1 MEKVESI
8 TGSCKFA
15 LRSALEC
22 DFETTRVS
30 VIYIIN
36 TPLDTFTQACI
47 QVWQVH

>member
-15 LRSALEC
+15 LRFALEC

-30 VIYIIN
+30 AIYIN
-36 TPLDTFTQACI
+36 TPLDTFTPACI

>member
-8 TGSCKFA
+8 TGTCKFA
-15 LRSALEC
+15 LGFALEC
-22 DFETTRVS
+22 DFETTWVS
-30 VIYIIN
+30 AIYIN

>member
-1 MEKVESI
+1 
-8 TGSCKFA
+8 
-15 LRSALEC
+15 
-22 DFETTRVS
+22 VS

>member
-1 MEKVESI
+1 MEKVES
-8 TGSCKFA
+8 TTCSCKFA

-30 VIYIIN
+30 VIYIN
-36 TPLDTFTQACI
+36 APLDTFTPACI